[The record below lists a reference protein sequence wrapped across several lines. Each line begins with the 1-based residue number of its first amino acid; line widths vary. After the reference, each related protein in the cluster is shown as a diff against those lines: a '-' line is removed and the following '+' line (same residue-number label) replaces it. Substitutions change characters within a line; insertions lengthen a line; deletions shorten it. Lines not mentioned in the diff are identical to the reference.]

1 MRLLSVVNAS
11 GASAY
16 YRQILPA
23 ETLRRVGY
31 DATWKLLGDAT
42 DADALRADVIV
53 LGRLGGE
60 QAPQAAASIRHLQ
73 SLGKTVIVDYD
84 DLVTA
89 IPDWNPARLAYLD
102 DTIDVIRTASGIT
115 VTNAQLAAEMRKYN
129 TNVTVFDNFID
140 PSAWP
145 ASEHKSNVVIGLAG
159 TSSHTR
165 DWELIREP
173 MRRIRLEFPDV
184 EFIVAGFT
192 PDYLKGIA
200 TEFIDWVPLPKYSAL
215 LKRFSIGL
223 CPLLDDRFNA
233 CKSPIKSYEYAL
245 SGAAVVAS
253 PTKYASVVRGKGKIA
268 RTDDEWYQ
276 AIKDYI
282 TDADARRRDAQ
293 ALRTFVIRTLDA
305 RNHAKVI
312 YKAYSDIHKRTKA

>member
-60 QAPQAAASIRHLQ
+60 QAAQAAASIRHLQ

-89 IPDWNPARLAYLD
+89 IPKWNPAHLAETD
-102 DTIDVIRTASGIT
+102 DTIGVIQSASGIT
-115 VTNAQLAAEMRKYN
+115 TTNSALASEMRAFN
-129 TNVTVFDNFID
+129 PNVTVFPNYVHPNDWEVPQPKNDI
-140 PSAWP
+140 
-145 ASEHKSNVVIGLAG
+145 VIGLAG
-159 TSSHTR
+159 TPSHGK

-173 MRRIRLEFPDV
+173 MQRIRRDFPDV
-184 EFIVAGFT
+184 QFVIAGFM
-192 PDYLKGIA
+192 PDYLKDVA
-200 TEFIDWVPLPKYSAL
+200 TEFVDWVPMTAYPSL

-223 CPLLDDRFNA
+223 CPLVDDRFNR
-233 CKSPIKSYEYAL
+233 CKSPIKCYEYAL

-253 PTKYASVVRGKGKIA
+253 PTQYASVVRGKGVIA
-268 RTDDEWYQ
+268 RTADEWYEG
-276 AIKDYI
+276 IKRYI
-282 TDADARRRDAQ
+282 VDADARQRDAQ
-293 ALRTFVIRTLDA
+293 ALRSFVIRTLDA
-305 RNHAKVI
+305 QKHARDI
-312 YKAYSDIHKRTKA
+312 FQAYNSIHKRIK